1 MNHPDPNPTL
11 LVPRHV
17 VAARPAALSATPG
30 ALCLLKALRRR
41 WPASLALGLAAAG
54 LVGGATYL
62 LVPRAKYT
70 AGATLHVATK
80 PKRIIFDPQE
90 RETDFRT
97 YQKTQVTLLKNRR
110 VLGNALAKPAVAALA
125 TVREQADP
133 EEWLEATL
141 KADFPGGSEVL
152 QVSLSGDRAEDLA
165 LIVNAVVK
173 SYMSLVVEEERRER
187 VARLDTLI
195 QLRRKYEVDLTAKR
209 KQLRSLVSDVGLSD
223 QKALALSQQF
233 QAEHL
238 GMAQRERMH
247 AQAEMLKAQ
256 AELSVLEAAEGT
268 ARPRFAANP
277 GPSAPAAGA
286 GDDPSAVD
294 RDPKVQAL
302 VAEADKLGGQLRDG
316 ARIARQ
322 SQTDPAQVRLRSR
335 LEEINRRLR
344 DQRRAVAETLAQA
357 QAAPRADA
365 PARPGEPAAPSA
377 LARARAQVAVWRS
390 YGESMAKDI
399 QRLQGEVKDS
409 TDKGLDLENER
420 ADIAVATDVFRKVGA
435 EVEAVN
441 VELGAPE
448 RIIILADATV
458 PNRKDEL
465 RKLKAAAGG
474 AFGAFALALM
484 GMAYWEYRARRV
496 DGVGQVAEG
505 LGMRLVGT
513 LPALPRRPRLAPPGE
528 PGPRERR
535 WQNRL
540 VESVDAV
547 RALLLHASRR
557 DGTRTVM
564 VASAMK
570 GEGKTSLACH
580 LATSLARGG
589 HRTLLIDGD
598 LRSPACHILFD
609 APPGPGLCDV
619 LRGERAAEEVIRP
632 GPDDHAPDLMPAGR
646 VDARALQGLARD
658 DLRAL
663 LDGLVLRYDFI
674 IIDSAPVLPVA
685 DSLVIGQAVD
695 AVIFSILREVS
706 RLPMVYEAHERL
718 AALGVRPIGAVVA
731 GVQETALD
739 YEYQSQLIA

>member
-1 MNHPDPNPTL
+1 MNHPDPTPL
-11 LVPRHV
+11 APRHLASV
-17 VAARPAALSATPG
+17 RPAALSATPG
-30 ALCLLKALRRR
+30 ALCLLKALKRR
-41 WPASLALGLAAAG
+41 WLPALALGVAAAG
-54 LVGGATYL
+54 LIGGATYL

-70 AGATLHVATK
+70 AGSTLHVATK

-97 YQKTQVTLLKNRR
+97 YQKTQVTLLKNRK
-110 VLGNALAKPAVAALA
+110 VLGNALAKPEVAALA

-133 EEWLEATL
+133 EEWLDATL
-141 KADFPGGSEVL
+141 KADFPGGSEVF

-165 LIVNAVVK
+165 VIVNAVVK
-173 SYMSLVVEEERRER
+173 SYMSIIVEEERRER
-187 VARLDTLI
+187 VARLDALT
-195 QLRRKYEVDLTAKR
+195 QLRRKYEVELTAKR

-223 QKALALSQQF
+223 QKALAMSQQF

-238 GMAQRERMH
+238 GMAQRELMH

-256 AELSVLEAAEGT
+256 AELSVLEAVEGP

-277 GPSAPAAGA
+277 SPMAPTAAVDA
-286 GDDPSAVD
+286 SAVD

-302 VAEADKLGGQLRDG
+302 QAEADKLGGQLREG
-316 ARIARQ
+316 ARVARQ
-322 SQTDPAQVRLRSR
+322 SQTDPAQVRLRGR

-344 DQRRAVAETLAQA
+344 DQRKAVGLALA
-357 QAAPRADA
+357 LSASRADT
-365 PARPGEPAAPSA
+365 PARPGEPAVPSV

-390 YGESMAKDI
+390 YGDSMAKDI

-420 ADIAVATDVFRKVGA
+420 AEIAVATDVFRKVGA

-448 RIIILADATV
+448 RIVVMAEAKV
-458 PNRKDEL
+458 PNHKDEL
-465 RKLKAAAGG
+465 RKLKAAGGG

-484 GMAYWEYRARRV
+484 GMAFWEYRARRV

-513 LPALPRRPRLAPPGE
+513 LPALPRRHRLASPNAPGL
-528 PGPRERR
+528 RERR

-564 VASAMK
+564 VTSAMK

-598 LRSPACHILFD
+598 LRSPACHLLFD

-632 GPDDHAPDLMPAGR
+632 GADDHAPDLMPAGR
-646 VDARALQGLARD
+646 VDARALQGLACD
-658 DLRAL
+658 DLRTL
-663 LDGLVLRYDFI
+663 LDGLVLRYDFV

-695 AVIFSILREVS
+695 AVIFSVLREVS

-739 YEYQSQLIA
+739 YEYQSQLIT